1 MKRQGR
7 MIVLSSPSGGGKT
20 TLAGIL
26 LKKEKN
32 LIRSVSCTTRK
43 PRPGEKNGKDYFFI
57 SVLGFREKIR
67 KKGFLEWAKVH
78 ENYYGT
84 PKRWVDQQLKKG
96 KDILFV
102 IDVQGGAALK
112 RQDARVVLI
121 FVSPP
126 SLKALKERL
135 LKRRSNN
142 PQDLAIRL
150 KNAKGEMRQGR
161 GYDYRVVN
169 DRIPRAVAE
178 IRGILMAIGT
188 TSSPARS
195 VNRAKLKTK

>member
-1 MKRQGR
+1 